1 MVVLGP
7 SRSAPVFSR
16 VSYHTPS
23 DLQADVNIRLLCREE
38 VGIMNIKIMNRK
50 EIRLRTE
57 NADEYIRLTISAQL
71 AVLRSVS
78 VCDLVRCRKK
88 GVATV
93 VIIRGVI

>member
-1 MVVLGP
+1 
-7 SRSAPVFSR
+7 
-16 VSYHTPS
+16 
-23 DLQADVNIRLLCREE
+23 
-38 VGIMNIKIMNRK
+38 MNIKIMNRN

-88 GVATV
+88 VIATV

>member
-1 MVVLGP
+1 
-7 SRSAPVFSR
+7 
-16 VSYHTPS
+16 
-23 DLQADVNIRLLCREE
+23 
-38 VGIMNIKIMNRK
+38 MNIKIMNRK

-57 NADEYIRLTISAQL
+57 NADEYIRLTILAQL

>member
-1 MVVLGP
+1 
-7 SRSAPVFSR
+7 
-16 VSYHTPS
+16 
-23 DLQADVNIRLLCREE
+23 
-38 VGIMNIKIMNRK
+38 MNIKIMNRK

-88 GVATV
+88 GVAKAFV
-93 VIIRGVI
+93 V

>member
-1 MVVLGP
+1 
-7 SRSAPVFSR
+7 
-16 VSYHTPS
+16 
-23 DLQADVNIRLLCREE
+23 
-38 VGIMNIKIMNRK
+38 MNIKIMNRN

>member
-1 MVVLGP
+1 
-7 SRSAPVFSR
+7 
-16 VSYHTPS
+16 
-23 DLQADVNIRLLCREE
+23 
-38 VGIMNIKIMNRK
+38 MNIKIMNRK

-88 GVATV
+88 RVATV

>member
-1 MVVLGP
+1 
-7 SRSAPVFSR
+7 
-16 VSYHTPS
+16 
-23 DLQADVNIRLLCREE
+23 
-38 VGIMNIKIMNRK
+38 MNIKIMNRN

-57 NADEYIRLTISAQL
+57 NADEYIRLTISAHL